1 MLTIVFASAA
11 LACLTLGGCAIAAC
25 MLSSQNSRR
34 LEQMRSQQLQQPPM
48 ASGF

>member
-1 MLTIVFASAA
+1 MLIIVFASAGLVCFA
-11 LACLTLGGCAIAAC
+11 LGGCAIAAC